1 MSIVVYAQITTEN
14 KDGYL
19 TKDIIKNLAKLS
31 RREQGCIKY
40 DLFTKDDGYIVFE
53 EWESADALEMHKNQ
67 RILNCWLKLLN
78 VIMQASRLILVK
90 IINAKI
96 N

>member
-53 EWESADALEMHKNQ
+53 EWESADALEMHKKTAHF
-67 RILNCWLKLLN
+67 KLLVEAIERDN
-78 VIMQASRLILVK
+78 ASIS
-90 IINAKI
+90 INFSENYQCKD
-96 N
+96 